1 MTLRP
6 QRSTRTDTLF
16 PYTTLFRSKLAQV
29 ARVGV
34 GRPDIKGVLAPHAAR
49 RALQLVGERIGSV
62 GIGLGVR
69 HFKDAGDAAKH
80 GGAAARLNA
89 FPPPQPRPP
98 HLHLPPAPAPPPPHP
113 PPPPPL
119 PPPPPPPPPPP
130 SPPPPPP
137 PPPP

>member
-1 MTLRP
+1 MNTFMP
-6 QRSTRTDTLF
+6 AAPGSI
-16 PYTTLFRSKLAQV
+16 SSSQV

-80 GGAAARLNA
+80 GGAAARLKV
-89 FPPPQPRPP
+89 FLLLQPR
-98 HLHLPPAPAPPPPHP
+98 LAEMNLRVAPIGRA
-113 PPPPPL
+113 
-119 PPPPPPPPPPP
+119 
-130 SPPPPPP
+130 SGRERVGQYV
-137 PPPP
+137 